1 MLVVLQ
7 ENKTEHRLT
16 WLLGAHLSFHMEG
29 ETCSLS
35 EPTIWHFC
43 VNTGSKNPAT
53 VEDERKLFSVW
64 LGAGPRMAHHFRKAH
79 SWWQN
84 PFGAW
89 VTEIPPVS
97 AACICGYVFKVP
109 PPRLII
115 TSLYSEDSEEGWCP
129 HACGRREELAGVG
142 YPVHRVGSKERTQV
156 IRLGRRRLRT
166 LNLLTGPRFSSESWH
181 SSLNFKFTLMY
192 FK

>member
-1 MLVVLQ
+1 MPLAFGRNKREMLVVLQ

-109 PPRLII
+109 P
-115 TSLYSEDSEEGWCP
+115 SLASLL
-129 HACGRREELAGVG
+129 HLFIRR
-142 YPVHRVGSKERTQV
+142 
-156 IRLGRRRLRT
+156 IRRRGGAHMHVDVEK
-166 LNLLTGPRFSSESWH
+166 NLQV
-181 SSLNFKFTLMY
+181 
-192 FK
+192 